1 MAATGSGGLAKK
13 DGEYKMARVTA
24 KKSDFITWLQRK
36 GGIKT
41 DTASIDIQ
49 GLSFR
54 ESGFVGLISKNGKG
68 LDVLRDE
75 AAWEGVIQEQMSTDQ
90 FLELIQDRVHA
101 QSLGKRLKIPD
112 TDEEINR
119 LEEEWLRVKGEEQ
132 QEEGGQRQWNRW
144 KRSSGT

>member
-1 MAATGSGGLAKK
+1 
-13 DGEYKMARVTA
+13 MAR
-24 KKSDFITWLQRK
+24 KSPKRPDFITWLQRK

-41 DTASIDIQ
+41 NTASTDIH

-90 FLELIQDRVHA
+90 FLELIQSRVHA
-101 QSLGKRLKIPD
+101 QSLGKGPKIPD
-112 TDEEINR
+112 TEEEIDR
-119 LEEEWLRVKGEEQ
+119 LEEEWLSAREQPEEK
-132 QEEGGQRQWNRW
+132 EEGVKRQWNP
-144 KRSSGT
+144 